1 MNNFT
6 IEPLTITTTKTI
18 TKFNINYIT
27 VNLFDSVNINVVLF
41 DENNMPCDTKNY
53 IMNGDEYKLWGDDDN
68 YIIEWIRNKLSN

>member
-1 MNNFT
+1 MNNFI

-68 YIIEWIRNKLSN
+68 YIVDWIKSKIN

>member
-53 IMNGDEYKLWGDDDN
+53 LMNGDEYKLWGDDDN
-68 YIIEWIRNKLSN
+68 YIVDWIKSKLN

>member
-1 MNNFT
+1 MNNFI
-6 IEPLTITTTKTI
+6 IEPLTITTTKRI
-18 TKFNINYIT
+18 TKFNIDHIA

-68 YIIEWIRNKLSN
+68 YIVDWIKSKLN

>member
-1 MNNFT
+1 MNNFI

-53 IMNGDEYKLWGDDDN
+53 LMNGDEYKLWGDDDN
-68 YIIEWIRNKLSN
+68 YIVDWIKSKLN

>member
-1 MNNFT
+1 MNNFI

-41 DENNMPCDTKNY
+41 DENNLPCDTKNY

-68 YIIEWIRNKLSN
+68 YIVEWIKSKIN